1 MDLYIAR
8 ENGVITLAEW
18 LNCVSSDKELELSED
33 GTVVNPI
40 TKTPFKLKIR
50 SRAIWRGSVEFT
62 YVKGKI
68 CCEDGSEETV
78 KKLTEISAALSASL
92 FDCGEKIFPQ

>member
-1 MDLYIAR
+1 MDLYIER
-8 ENGVITLAEW
+8 ENGVITLDEW

-40 TKTPFKLKIR
+40 TKMPFKLKIR
-50 SRAIWRGSVEFT
+50 GRAIWRGSVEFT

-68 CCEDGSEETV
+68 GCEGGSAEV
-78 KKLTEISAALSASL
+78 INKLKQIAAALNAAV
-92 FDCGEKIFPQ
+92 FDCGEKIYP